1 MRWRDGER
9 RWFAQPHPTALNF
22 LIIRGN
28 ETMRAPA
35 TTSGPATAG
44 ALPRVSADS
53 AAHAREA
60 ARLAAKHPGKKFLV
74 LTGWAK
80 YVAVPDS
87 DEHHVTTHR
96 RAFAQEAA

>member
-1 MRWRDGER
+1 MTIIQQDVHC
-9 RWFAQPHPTALNF
+9 WFVWTK
-22 LIIRGN
+22 
-28 ETMRAPA
+28 
-35 TTSGPATAG
+35 AG
-44 ALPRVSADS
+44 WPPRYAHGSAA
-53 AAHAREA
+53 AAHAEA

-80 YVAVPDS
+80 YVAVPDA